1 MNVNVILAGYLA
13 GSGDYEAIAQ
23 LLNDKGMPTY
33 TVPLRWWEWLPT
45 VGGRS
50 IAPILEKLHHTIQML
65 RREYPSA
72 KFNII
77 AHSAGGWLARIYLGD
92 RPYCHQVW
100 HGRRWVDKLI
110 CLGTPHTS
118 LEPWTRKNLDFV
130 NQNYPDAFYPEV
142 EYICVAGKAV
152 FGEPNWRN
160 WIAYNSYQLTC
171 GQGRTWGD
179 GITPIASAHLRGA
192 NNLVLEGVHHSP
204 RSGLWYGSPE
214 VVREWAKFL

>member
-1 MNVNVILAGYLA
+1 MNINVILAGYLA
-13 GSGDYEAIAQ
+13 GSADYMGIAK
-23 LLNDKGMPTY
+23 LLNDKGMPTFV
-33 TVPLRWWEWLPT
+33 VPLRWWQWLPT

-50 IAPILEKLHHTIQML
+50 IAPILEKLHHTIQNL
-65 RREYPSA
+65 QKEYPHS

-92 RPYCHQVW
+92 RPYYQRVW
-100 HGRRWVDKLI
+100 HGRQLVQKLV

-152 FGEPNWRN
+152 FGEAN

-171 GQGRTWGD
+171 GTGKTWGD
-179 GITPIASAHLRGA
+179 GITPVVSAHLRGA
-192 NNLVLEGVHHSP
+192 NNLTLEGVHHSP
-204 RSGLWYGSPE
+204 RAGLWYGSPE
-214 VVREWAKFL
+214 VVLEWAKFL